1 MNMLLMFI
9 LEKVNWLLASFLFS
23 FDKELGVSVGYCYV
37 FVLRSASG
45 RATSDILTPWE
56 QPFVILS
63 SPSVT

>member
-45 RATSDILTPWE
+45 RATSDILTP
-56 QPFVILS
+56 
-63 SPSVT
+63 